1 MYEDK
6 IVKALLPAA
15 EWIKHAPAGFLI
27 PIAILIILSIPPVSC
42 LPQHTRGSTNSFCQ
56 LFGAEIIHLL
66 CGFTYGLGPGFLIV
80 CGLSLSPSYYLTTY
94 SYMHTAGTAIGES
107 ITFYAFRTI
116 LHSRAQ
122 KLERGEGA
130 PRWAALAR
138 VIREGG
144 FWAALVVRFS
154 AIPTHS
160 KSTTPQEKSWRLIC
174 WRCV

>member
-1 MYEDK
+1 
-6 IVKALLPAA
+6 
-15 EWIKHAPAGFLI
+15 GFLI
-27 PIAILIILSIPPVSC
+27 PIAILIILSIPP
-42 LPQHTRGSTNSFCQ
+42 

-66 CGFTYGLGPGFLIV
+66 CGFTYGLGPGFLVV
-80 CGLSLSPSYYLTTY
+80 C
-94 SYMHTAGTAIGES
+94 AGTAIGES

-116 LHSRAQ
+116 LRSRAQ

-154 AIPTHS
+154 AIPTHMATALFS
-160 KSTTPQEKSWRLIC
+160 VCGIRFWTFLATLVLSLPRQLAGVYLGGMC
-174 WRCV
+174 WPSYSYIPMY